1 MATIQQVLQT
11 LLLLFSI
18 QLAFLICS
26 GLGSNFMIGGDVL
39 TAGGQNLTYMEYS
52 LTLQS
57 DCNLV
62 LKNGSTRVWETMTG
76 GYSAECYVTLDL
88 NGKLAVWHPRFRY
101 PLWSSG
107 IMSQVGYYAL
117 VLRYDGTLRI
127 YGPQLWSAGSSSAQL
142 TAGIVGWTWTKTTES
157 VLYSGD
163 VAPIGTT
170 IVNGNNELTL
180 LDDCNLVLN
189 GDGAT
194 KWQTGVTDR
203 TMHDCYVNLEA
214 NGELRVKHWG
224 GDVLWTNRVASPTYS
239 EFVLVL
245 QTNAMLTVYGP
256 VIWSNVI
263 SGAVS
268 GKIDTVSAD

>member
-127 YGPQLWSAGSSSAQL
+127 
-142 TAGIVGWTWTKTTES
+142 VGWTWTKTTES

-224 GDVLWTNRVASPTYS
+224 GDVLWTNRVASPTYLGVCS
-239 EFVLVL
+239 RAAKPTPCSLSM
-245 QTNAMLTVYGP
+245 AP

>member
-1 MATIQQVLQT
+1 
-11 LLLLFSI
+11 
-18 QLAFLICS
+18 
-26 GLGSNFMIGGDVL
+26 
-39 TAGGQNLTYMEYS
+39 
-52 LTLQS
+52 
-57 DCNLV
+57 
-62 LKNGSTRVWETMTG
+62 MTG

-88 NGKLAVWHPRFRY
+88 NSKLAVWHPRFRY

-180 LDDCNLVLN
+180 LDDCNL
-189 GDGAT
+189 
-194 KWQTGVTDR
+194 
-203 TMHDCYVNLEA
+203 
-214 NGELRVKHWG
+214 HWG